1 MALQDVSQ
9 FDFNS
14 DDDSVNDKIV
24 LPAKTPHRPPSQIER
39 RDNGNIFLT
48 QPASSLITREKLEH
62 CVENY
67 ELSAPVQ
74 DRLNIAETPR
84 RRPARQIEAIQ
95 YMGKQELNKYQKQM
109 FQTYEFLPE
118 KYNLNLK

>member
-9 FDFNS
+9 FDFDS
-14 DDDSVNDKIV
+14 DDDSVNDRIV
-24 LPAKTPHRPPSQIER
+24 LPATTPHRPSSQIEQ

-48 QPASSLITREKLEH
+48 QPACCLITREKLEH

-74 DRLNIAETPR
+74 DRLHIAETPR

-95 YMGKQELNKYQKQM
+95 YMGKQELNKYRKQI

-118 KYNLNLK
+118 KYNLNL